1 MLKYATVAL
10 CAVALL
16 ACQKPEAPAASKP
29 AKPGANKPSDVRNAK
44 VNEVIPKVPQFV
56 DHALLGSEIGPDG
69 TVSKE
74 SSSIPQ
80 GKPVYLTMVFRESP
94 PGLQASAVW
103 SSVGDKHPINT
114 ERKEMNGGKVA
125 TFALPPVK
133 PGRYRVVG
141 YWGGNVA
148 AQREFEIVAPQKGKG
163 KKG

>member
-10 CAVALL
+10 CAVVLL
-16 ACQKPEAPAASKP
+16 ACQKAETPAASKP
-29 AKPGANKPSDVRNAK
+29 AKPGANRPSDARNAK
-44 VNEVIPKVPQFV
+44 VNEVIPKVPQFI
-56 DHALLGSEIGPDG
+56 DHALLGSELGPDG
-69 TVSKE
+69 MVSKE
-74 SSSIPQ
+74 SDSIPQ
-80 GKPVYLTMVFRESP
+80 GKPVYLTLVFLESP

-103 SSVGDKHPINT
+103 TSAGDKQPINT

-125 TFALPPVK
+125 TFALAPVK

-148 AQREFEIVAPQKGKG
+148 AQREFEVVAQKGKR